1 MTDRKRGAK
10 RSKKHGTEQNTGQST
25 ESFTES
31 VSSSLTRLKNSL
43 HRHLSQQ
50 WTELTSPSFSVPASK
65 LPEPLAHHATEVSA
79 STIPESVVAEI
90 AESLNLRGK
99 HAHHHAATDQES
111 ENAPEP
117 EDGSQTAEKS
127 DYNFD
132 SSRHLPLGARF
143 KPRGVFEDDWSAR
156 PSADKPWP
164 VILIHGTVDTKGV
177 WQELGTELRADGWCV
192 FAPDYGKRGTAA
204 MEESAVQLG
213 AYIEAVRTITGA
225 EQVILIGHSQGGLLA
240 RYWMRT
246 SGQARY
252 VKHLVS
258 LGAPNHGTT
267 MGGILSPL
275 VTNNLTENI
284 MHSLI
289 QHWFGPVGFQ
299 QITGSEI
306 FAVFNNGA
314 DDRDGDGNSDDS
326 SGTNTH
332 GSGELEDGV
341 DYTCI
346 ASRQDTVVQPP
357 ETCFLNGPA
366 DQVRNVWVQDIIPRA
381 NVQHQDLPMNKH
393 VRAIIRTGLKKGANE
408 ENLKHKTQNTE
419 PKTRRLEH
427 GV

>member
-1 MTDRKRGAK
+1 MADR
-10 RSKKHGTEQNTGQST
+10 KHGTKQST

-31 VSSSLTRLKNSL
+31 VSNSLTRLKNSL
-43 HRHLSQQ
+43 RRHLSQQ

-65 LPEPLAHHATEVSA
+65 LPEPLAHHATEVST

-156 PSADKPWP
+156 PSANKPWP

-289 QHWFGPVGFQ
+289 HRWFGPVGFQ

-306 FAVFNNGA
+306 FAVFNDDGA
-314 DDRDGDGNSDDS
+314 S
-326 SGTNTH
+326 STH

-366 DQVRNVWVQDIIPRA
+366 HQVRNVWVQDIIPRA

-393 VRAIIRTGLKKGANE
+393 VRAIIRTGLKKGASE
-408 ENLKHKTQNTE
+408 ANLKHKTQNTK
-419 PKTRRLEH
+419 PKTQSLKPEA
-427 GV
+427 

>member
-1 MTDRKRGAK
+1 MA
-10 RSKKHGTEQNTGQST
+10 HEEHNT

-31 VSSSLTRLKNSL
+31 VSNSLTRLKNSL
-43 HRHLSQQ
+43 RRHLSQQ

-65 LPEPLAHHATEVSA
+65 LPESLAHHATEVSA
-79 STIPESVVAEI
+79 SKIPESVVTEI

-99 HAHHHAATDQES
+99 HAHHAATDQQS
-111 ENAPEP
+111 RNTPEP
-117 EDGSQTAEKS
+117 EDASQHAGES

-132 SSRHLPLGARF
+132 TSRHLPLGARF
-143 KPRGVFEDDWSAR
+143 KPRGVFEDDWSDR
-156 PSADKPWP
+156 PTADKPWP

-177 WQELGTELRADGWCV
+177 WQDLGTELRTDGWCV

-246 SGQARY
+246 SGHAHY

-306 FAVFNNGA
+306 FAVFNDG
-314 DDRDGDGNSDDS
+314 DDRGDGNSDDS
-326 SGTNTH
+326 C
-332 GSGELEDGV
+332 GELEDGV

-366 DQVRNVWVQDIIPRA
+366 HQVRNVWVQDIIPRA

-393 VRAIIRTGLKKGANE
+393 VRAIIRTGLKKGASE
-408 ENLKHKTQNTE
+408 ANLNPE
-419 PKTRRLEH
+419 I
-427 GV
+427 

>member
-10 RSKKHGTEQNTGQST
+10 RSRKHGTEQNTGQST

-43 HRHLSQQ
+43 RRHLSQQ

-65 LPEPLAHHATEVSA
+65 LPEPLAHHATEVST

-99 HAHHHAATDQES
+99 HDHHHAATDQES

-156 PSADKPWP
+156 PSSEKPWP
-164 VILIHGTVDTKGV
+164 IILIHGTVDTKGV

-314 DDRDGDGNSDDS
+314 DDRDGDG
-326 SGTNTH
+326 GARY

-366 DQVRNVWVQDIIPRA
+366 HQVRNVWVQDIIPRA

-408 ENLKHKTQNTE
+408 ENLKHKT
-419 PKTRRLEH
+419 
-427 GV
+427 

>member
-1 MTDRKRGAK
+1 MA
-10 RSKKHGTEQNTGQST
+10 HAEHNT

-31 VSSSLTRLKNSL
+31 VSNSLTRLKNSL
-43 HRHLSQQ
+43 RRHLSQQ

-79 STIPESVVAEI
+79 SKIPESVVTEI

-99 HAHHHAATDQES
+99 HDHHHTATDQKS
-111 ENAPEP
+111 GNAPEP
-117 EDGSQTAEKS
+117 EDASQHAGES

-132 SSRHLPLGARF
+132 TSRHLPLGARF
-143 KPRGVFEDDWSAR
+143 KPRGVFEDDWSDR
-156 PSADKPWP
+156 PTADKPWP

-246 SGQARY
+246 SGHAHY

-306 FAVFNNGA
+306 FAVFN
-314 DDRDGDGNSDDS
+314 DDGDGNSDDS
-326 SGTNTH
+326 SRAHKNDGSIH
-332 GSGELEDGV
+332 GGGELEDGV

-366 DQVRNVWVQDIIPRA
+366 HQVRNVWVQDIIPRA

-393 VRAIIRTGLKKGANE
+393 VRAIIRTGLKKGASEANLNQTAPNQAAPKH
-408 ENLKHKTQNTE
+408 EN
-419 PKTRRLEH
+419 
-427 GV
+427 

>member
-1 MTDRKRGAK
+1 MADR
-10 RSKKHGTEQNTGQST
+10 KHGTKQST

-31 VSSSLTRLKNSL
+31 VSNSLTRLKNSL
-43 HRHLSQQ
+43 RRHLSQQ

-65 LPEPLAHHATEVSA
+65 LPEPLAHHATEVST

-156 PSADKPWP
+156 PSANKPWP

-289 QHWFGPVGFQ
+289 HRWFGPVGFQ

-306 FAVFNNGA
+306 FAVFNDDGA
-314 DDRDGDGNSDDS
+314 RNTDDGAS
-326 SGTNTH
+326 STH

-366 DQVRNVWVQDIIPRA
+366 HQVRNVWVQDIIPRA
-381 NVQHQDLPMNKH
+381 NVQHQDLPTNKH
-393 VRAIIRTGLKKGANE
+393 VRAIIRTGLKKGARQA
-408 ENLKHKTQNTE
+408 NLKHEN
-419 PKTRRLEH
+419 
-427 GV
+427 

>member
-1 MTDRKRGAK
+1 MADR
-10 RSKKHGTEQNTGQST
+10 KHGTKQST

-31 VSSSLTRLKNSL
+31 VSNSLTRLKNSL
-43 HRHLSQQ
+43 RRHLSQQ

-65 LPEPLAHHATEVSA
+65 LPEPLAHHATEVST

-111 ENAPEP
+111 ENVPEP

-156 PSADKPWP
+156 PSANKPWP

-289 QHWFGPVGFQ
+289 HRWFGPVGFQ

-306 FAVFNNGA
+306 FAVFNDDGA
-314 DDRDGDGNSDDS
+314 RNTDDDGAS
-326 SGTNTH
+326 STH

-366 DQVRNVWVQDIIPRA
+366 HQVRNVWVQDIIPRA

-393 VRAIIRTGLKKGANE
+393 VRAIIRTGLKKGASE
-408 ENLKHKTQNTE
+408 ANLKHKTQNTE
-419 PKTRRLEH
+419 PKTRSLEH

>member
-1 MTDRKRGAK
+1 MADR
-10 RSKKHGTEQNTGQST
+10 KHGTKQST

-31 VSSSLTRLKNSL
+31 VSNSLTRLKNSL
-43 HRHLSQQ
+43 RRHLSQQ

-65 LPEPLAHHATEVSA
+65 LPEPLAHHATEVST

-156 PSADKPWP
+156 PSANKPWP

-289 QHWFGPVGFQ
+289 HRWFGPVGFQ

-306 FAVFNNGA
+306 FAVFNDDGA
-314 DDRDGDGNSDDS
+314 RNTDDDGAS
-326 SGTNTH
+326 STH
-332 GSGELEDGV
+332 SSGELEDGV

-366 DQVRNVWVQDIIPRA
+366 HQVRNVWVQDIIPRA

-393 VRAIIRTGLKKGANE
+393 VRAIIRTGLKKGASE
-408 ENLKHKTQNTE
+408 ANLKHKTQNTE
-419 PKTRRLEH
+419 PKTRSLEH

>member
-1 MTDRKRGAK
+1 MADR
-10 RSKKHGTEQNTGQST
+10 KHGTKQST

-31 VSSSLTRLKNSL
+31 VSNSLTRLKNSL
-43 HRHLSQQ
+43 RRHLSQQ

-156 PSADKPWP
+156 PSANKPWP

-289 QHWFGPVGFQ
+289 HRWFGPVGFQ

-306 FAVFNNGA
+306 FAVFNDDGA
-314 DDRDGDGNSDDS
+314 RNTDDDGAS
-326 SGTNTH
+326 STH

-366 DQVRNVWVQDIIPRA
+366 HQVRNVWVQDIIPRA

-393 VRAIIRTGLKKGANE
+393 VRAIIRTGLKKGASE
-408 ENLKHKTQNTE
+408 ANLKHKTQNTE
-419 PKTRRLEH
+419 PKTRSLEH

>member
-1 MTDRKRGAK
+1 MADR
-10 RSKKHGTEQNTGQST
+10 KHGTKQST

-31 VSSSLTRLKNSL
+31 VSNSLTRLKNSL
-43 HRHLSQQ
+43 RRHLSQQ

-65 LPEPLAHHATEVSA
+65 LPEPLAHHATEVST

-99 HAHHHAATDQES
+99 HAHHYAATDQES

-156 PSADKPWP
+156 PSANKPWP

-289 QHWFGPVGFQ
+289 HRWFGPVGFQ

-306 FAVFNNGA
+306 FAVFNDDGA
-314 DDRDGDGNSDDS
+314 RNTDDDGASDDS

-366 DQVRNVWVQDIIPRA
+366 HQVRNVWVQDIIPRA

-393 VRAIIRTGLKKGANE
+393 VRAIIRTGLKKGASE
-408 ENLKHKTQNTE
+408 ANLKHKTQNTE
-419 PKTRRLEH
+419 PKTRSLEH

>member
-1 MTDRKRGAK
+1 MADR
-10 RSKKHGTEQNTGQST
+10 KHGTKQST

-31 VSSSLTRLKNSL
+31 VSNSLTRLKNSL
-43 HRHLSQQ
+43 RRHLSQQ

-65 LPEPLAHHATEVSA
+65 LPEPLAHHATEVST

-156 PSADKPWP
+156 PSANKPWP

-225 EQVILIGHSQGGLLA
+225 EKVILIGHSQGGLLA

-289 QHWFGPVGFQ
+289 HRWFGPVGFQ

-306 FAVFNNGA
+306 FAVFNDDGA
-314 DDRDGDGNSDDS
+314 RNTDDDGAS
-326 SGTNTH
+326 STH

-366 DQVRNVWVQDIIPRA
+366 HQVRNVWVQDIIPRA

-393 VRAIIRTGLKKGANE
+393 VRAIIRTGLKKGASE
-408 ENLKHKTQNTE
+408 ANLKHKTQNTE
-419 PKTRRLEH
+419 PKTRSLEH

>member
-1 MTDRKRGAK
+1 MA
-10 RSKKHGTEQNTGQST
+10 HAEHNT

-31 VSSSLTRLKNSL
+31 VSNSLTRLKNSL
-43 HRHLSQQ
+43 RRHLSQQ

-79 STIPESVVAEI
+79 SKIPESVVTEI
-90 AESLNLRGK
+90 AKSLNLRGK
-99 HAHHHAATDQES
+99 HGHHHTATDQKS
-111 ENAPEP
+111 GNAPEP
-117 EDGSQTAEKS
+117 EDASQHAGES

-132 SSRHLPLGARF
+132 TSRHLPLGARF
-143 KPRGVFEDDWSAR
+143 KPRGVFEDDWSDR
-156 PSADKPWP
+156 PTADKPWP

-246 SGQARY
+246 SGHAHY

-306 FAVFNNGA
+306 FAVFNDDGGA
-314 DDRDGDGNSDDS
+314 HKNDGSARY
-326 SGTNTH
+326 

-366 DQVRNVWVQDIIPRA
+366 HQVRNVWVQDIIPRA

-393 VRAIIRTGLKKGANE
+393 VRAIIRTGLKKGASEANLNQTAPNQAAPKH
-408 ENLKHKTQNTE
+408 EN
-419 PKTRRLEH
+419 
-427 GV
+427 

>member
-1 MTDRKRGAK
+1 MADR
-10 RSKKHGTEQNTGQST
+10 KHGTKQST

-31 VSSSLTRLKNSL
+31 VSNSLTRLKNSL
-43 HRHLSQQ
+43 RRHLSQQ

-65 LPEPLAHHATEVSA
+65 LPEPLAHHATEVST

-156 PSADKPWP
+156 PSANKPWP

-289 QHWFGPVGFQ
+289 HRWFGPVGFQ

-306 FAVFNNGA
+306 FAVFNDDGA
-314 DDRDGDGNSDDS
+314 RNTDDDGAS
-326 SGTNTH
+326 STH

-366 DQVRNVWVQDIIPRA
+366 HQVRNVWVQDIIPRA

-393 VRAIIRTGLKKGANE
+393 VRAIIRTGLKKGASEANP
-408 ENLKHKTQNTE
+408 KHKTQNTE
-419 PKTRRLEH
+419 PKTRSLEH

>member
-1 MTDRKRGAK
+1 MADR
-10 RSKKHGTEQNTGQST
+10 KHGTKQST

-31 VSSSLTRLKNSL
+31 VSNSLTRLKNSL
-43 HRHLSQQ
+43 RRHLSQQ

-111 ENAPEP
+111 GNAPEP

-132 SSRHLPLGARF
+132 NARHLPLGARF

-156 PSADKPWP
+156 PSAEKPWP

-306 FAVFNNGA
+306 FAVFNDG
-314 DDRDGDGNSDDS
+314 DDRGDGNSDDS
-326 SGTNTH
+326 Y
-332 GSGELEDGV
+332 GELEDGV

-366 DQVRNVWVQDIIPRA
+366 HQIRNVWVQDIIPRA
-381 NVQHQDLPMNKH
+381 NVQHQDLPTNKH
-393 VRAIIRTGLKKGANE
+393 VRAIIRTGLKKGARQA
-408 ENLKHKTQNTE
+408 NLKHEN
-419 PKTRRLEH
+419 
-427 GV
+427 

>member
-1 MTDRKRGAK
+1 MADR
-10 RSKKHGTEQNTGQST
+10 KHGTKQST

-31 VSSSLTRLKNSL
+31 VSNSLTRLKNSL
-43 HRHLSQQ
+43 RRHLSQQ

-65 LPEPLAHHATEVSA
+65 LPEPLAHHATEVST

-99 HAHHHAATDQES
+99 YAHHHAATDQES

-156 PSADKPWP
+156 PSANKPWP

-289 QHWFGPVGFQ
+289 HRWFGPVGFQ
-299 QITGSEI
+299 QISGSEI
-306 FAVFNNGA
+306 FAVFNDDGA
-314 DDRDGDGNSDDS
+314 S
-326 SGTNTH
+326 STH

-357 ETCFLNGPA
+357 ETCFLNGPTH
-366 DQVRNVWVQDIIPRA
+366 QVRNVWVQDIIPRA

-408 ENLKHKTQNTE
+408 ENLKHKT
-419 PKTRRLEH
+419 
-427 GV
+427 

>member
-1 MTDRKRGAK
+1 MADR
-10 RSKKHGTEQNTGQST
+10 KHGTKQST

-31 VSSSLTRLKNSL
+31 VSNSLTRLKNSL
-43 HRHLSQQ
+43 RRHLSQQ

-65 LPEPLAHHATEVSA
+65 LPEPLAHHATEVST

-156 PSADKPWP
+156 PSANKPWP

-289 QHWFGPVGFQ
+289 HRWFGPVGFQ

-306 FAVFNNGA
+306 FAVFNDDGA
-314 DDRDGDGNSDDS
+314 RNTDDDGAS
-326 SGTNTH
+326 STH

-366 DQVRNVWVQDIIPRA
+366 HQVRNVWVQDIIPRA

-393 VRAIIRTGLKKGANE
+393 VRAIIRTGLKKGASE
-408 ENLKHKTQNTE
+408 ANLKHKT
-419 PKTRRLEH
+419 
-427 GV
+427 

>member
-1 MTDRKRGAK
+1 MADR
-10 RSKKHGTEQNTGQST
+10 KHGTKQST

-31 VSSSLTRLKNSL
+31 VSNSLTRLKNSL
-43 HRHLSQQ
+43 RRHLSQQ
-50 WTELTSPSFSVPASK
+50 WTELTSPPFSVPASK
-65 LPEPLAHHATEVSA
+65 LPEPLAHHATEVST

-156 PSADKPWP
+156 PSANKPWP

-289 QHWFGPVGFQ
+289 HRWFGPVGFQ

-306 FAVFNNGA
+306 FAVFNDDGA
-314 DDRDGDGNSDDS
+314 S
-326 SGTNTH
+326 STH

-366 DQVRNVWVQDIIPRA
+366 HQVRNVWVQDIIPRA

-393 VRAIIRTGLKKGANE
+393 VRAIIRTGLKKGASE
-408 ENLKHKTQNTE
+408 ANLKHKTQNTE
-419 PKTRRLEH
+419 PKTRSRKH
-427 GV
+427 GA

>member
-1 MTDRKRGAK
+1 MADR
-10 RSKKHGTEQNTGQST
+10 KHGTKQST

-43 HRHLSQQ
+43 RRHLSQQ

-65 LPEPLAHHATEVSA
+65 LPEPLAHHATEVST

-289 QHWFGPVGFQ
+289 HRWFGPVGFQ

-306 FAVFNNGA
+306 FAVFNDNGGRNT
-314 DDRDGDGNSDDS
+314 DDDGAS
-326 SGTNTH
+326 STH

-366 DQVRNVWVQDIIPRA
+366 HQVRNVWVQDIIPRA

-393 VRAIIRTGLKKGANE
+393 VRAIIRTGLKKGASE
-408 ENLKHKTQNTE
+408 ANLKHKTQNTE
-419 PKTRRLEH
+419 PKTRSLEH

>member
-1 MTDRKRGAK
+1 MADRKHGAK
-10 RSKKHGTEQNTGQST
+10 RSRKRGTEQSTAQQST

-43 HRHLSQQ
+43 RRHLSQQ
-50 WTELTSPSFSVPASK
+50 WTELTSPSFSVPTSK

-111 ENAPEP
+111 GNAPEP
-117 EDGSQTAEKS
+117 EDGSQSAEKS

-132 SSRHLPLGARF
+132 NSRHLPLGARF

-306 FAVFNNGA
+306 FAVFDDG
-314 DDRDGDGNSDDS
+314 DDRGDGNSDDS
-326 SGTNTH
+326 Y
-332 GSGELEDGV
+332 GELEDGV

-366 DQVRNVWVQDIIPRA
+366 HQVRNVWVQDIIPRA
-381 NVQHQDLPMNKH
+381 NVQHQDLPTNKH
-393 VRAIIRTGLKKGANE
+393 VRAIIRTGLKKGARQA
-408 ENLKHKTQNTE
+408 NLKHEN
-419 PKTRRLEH
+419 
-427 GV
+427 

>member
-1 MTDRKRGAK
+1 MADR
-10 RSKKHGTEQNTGQST
+10 KHGTKQST

-31 VSSSLTRLKNSL
+31 VSNSLTRLKNSL
-43 HRHLSQQ
+43 RRHLSQQ

-65 LPEPLAHHATEVSA
+65 LPEPLAHHATEVST
-79 STIPESVVAEI
+79 STIPESIVAEI

-156 PSADKPWP
+156 PSANKPWP

-289 QHWFGPVGFQ
+289 HRWFGPVGFQ

-306 FAVFNNGA
+306 FAVFNDDGA
-314 DDRDGDGNSDDS
+314 RNTDDDGAS
-326 SGTNTH
+326 STH

-366 DQVRNVWVQDIIPRA
+366 HQVRNVWVQDIIPRA

-393 VRAIIRTGLKKGANE
+393 VRAIIRTGLKKGASE
-408 ENLKHKTQNTE
+408 ANLKHKPKAQN
-419 PKTRRLEH
+419 PKH
-427 GV
+427 GA

>member
-1 MTDRKRGAK
+1 MA
-10 RSKKHGTEQNTGQST
+10 HAEHNT

-31 VSSSLTRLKNSL
+31 VSNSLTRLKNSL
-43 HRHLSQQ
+43 RRHLSQQ

-79 STIPESVVAEI
+79 SKIPESVVTEI

-99 HAHHHAATDQES
+99 HGHHHAATDHKS
-111 ENAPEP
+111 GNAPEP
-117 EDGSQTAEKS
+117 EDASQHAEES

-132 SSRHLPLGARF
+132 TSRHLPLGARF
-143 KPRGVFEDDWSAR
+143 KPRGVFEDDWSDR
-156 PSADKPWP
+156 PTADKPWP

-246 SGQARY
+246 SGHAHY

-306 FAVFNNGA
+306 FAVFNDG
-314 DDRDGDGNSDDS
+314 DDGGDGNSDDS
-326 SGTNTH
+326 SRAHENDSSTH

-346 ASRQDTVVQPP
+346 ASRQDTVVHPP

-366 DQVRNVWVQDIIPRA
+366 HQVRNVWVQDIIPRA

-393 VRAIIRTGLKKGANE
+393 VRAIIRTGLKKGASE
-408 ENLKHKTQNTE
+408 ANLKRTA
-419 PKTRRLEH
+419 PKHEN
-427 GV
+427 

>member
-1 MTDRKRGAK
+1 MAHAER
-10 RSKKHGTEQNTGQST
+10 NT

-31 VSSSLTRLKNSL
+31 VSNSLTRLKNSL
-43 HRHLSQQ
+43 RRHLSQQ
-50 WTELTSPSFSVPASK
+50 WTELTSPSFSVPTSK

-79 STIPESVVAEI
+79 SKIPESVVTEI

-99 HAHHHAATDQES
+99 HADHDATDHKSDDAAQH
-111 ENAPEP
+111 
-117 EDGSQTAEKS
+117 AEES

-132 SSRHLPLGARF
+132 ASRHLPLGARF
-143 KPRGVFEDDWSAR
+143 KPRGVFEDDWSDR
-156 PSADKPWP
+156 PTTNKPWP

-246 SGQARY
+246 SGHAHY

-275 VTNNLTENI
+275 VSNNLTENI
-284 MHSLI
+284 MRSLI

-306 FAVFNNGA
+306 FAVFNDGGG
-314 DDRDGDGNSDDS
+314 DRKGGRSTHGSSDDS
-326 SGTNTH
+326 SG
-332 GSGELEDGV
+332 ELEEGV

-366 DQVRNVWVQDIIPRA
+366 HQVRNVWVQDIIPRA
-381 NVQHQDLPMNKH
+381 NVQHQDLPTNKH
-393 VRAIIRTGLKKGANE
+393 VRAIIRTGLKKGASE
-408 ENLKHKTQNTE
+408 A
-419 PKTRRLEH
+419 TRKRRT
-427 GV
+427 

>member
-1 MTDRKRGAK
+1 MADR
-10 RSKKHGTEQNTGQST
+10 KHGTKQST

-31 VSSSLTRLKNSL
+31 VSNSLTRLKNSL
-43 HRHLSQQ
+43 RRHLSQQ

-65 LPEPLAHHATEVSA
+65 LPEPLAHHATEVST

-156 PSADKPWP
+156 PNANKPWP

-289 QHWFGPVGFQ
+289 HRWFGPVGFQ

-306 FAVFNNGA
+306 FAVFNDNGGRNT
-314 DDRDGDGNSDDS
+314 DDDGAS
-326 SGTNTH
+326 STH

-366 DQVRNVWVQDIIPRA
+366 HQVRNVWVQDIIPRA

-393 VRAIIRTGLKKGANE
+393 VRAIIRTGLKKGASE
-408 ENLKHKTQNTE
+408 ANLKHKTQNTE
-419 PKTRRLEH
+419 PKTRSLEH

>member
-1 MTDRKRGAK
+1 MADR
-10 RSKKHGTEQNTGQST
+10 KHGTKQST

-31 VSSSLTRLKNSL
+31 VSNSLTRLKNSL
-43 HRHLSQQ
+43 RRHLSQQ

-65 LPEPLAHHATEVSA
+65 LPEPLAHHATEVST

-156 PSADKPWP
+156 PSANKPWP

-289 QHWFGPVGFQ
+289 HRWFGPVGFQ

-306 FAVFNNGA
+306 FAVFNDDGA
-314 DDRDGDGNSDDS
+314 RNTDDGAS
-326 SGTNTH
+326 STH

-366 DQVRNVWVQDIIPRA
+366 HQVRNVWVQDIIPRA

-393 VRAIIRTGLKKGANE
+393 VRAIIRTGLKKGASE
-408 ENLKHKTQNTE
+408 ANLKHKTQNTE
-419 PKTRRLEH
+419 PKTRSLEH

>member
-10 RSKKHGTEQNTGQST
+10 RSRKHGTEQNTGQST

-31 VSSSLTRLKNSL
+31 VSNSLTRLKNSL
-43 HRHLSQQ
+43 RRHLSQQ

-65 LPEPLAHHATEVSA
+65 LPEPLAHHATEVST

-156 PSADKPWP
+156 PSANKPWP

-289 QHWFGPVGFQ
+289 HRWFGPVGFQ

-306 FAVFNNGA
+306 FAVFNDDGA
-314 DDRDGDGNSDDS
+314 S
-326 SGTNTH
+326 STH

-366 DQVRNVWVQDIIPRA
+366 HQVRNVWVQDIIPRA

-393 VRAIIRTGLKKGANE
+393 VRAIIRTGLKKGASE
-408 ENLKHKTQNTE
+408 ANLKHKTQNTE
-419 PKTRRLEH
+419 PKTRSLEH

>member
-1 MTDRKRGAK
+1 MADR
-10 RSKKHGTEQNTGQST
+10 KHGTKQST

-31 VSSSLTRLKNSL
+31 VSNSLTRLKNSL
-43 HRHLSQQ
+43 RRHLSQQ

-65 LPEPLAHHATEVSA
+65 LPEPLAHHATEVST

-156 PSADKPWP
+156 PSAHKPWP

-289 QHWFGPVGFQ
+289 HRWFGPVGFQ

-306 FAVFNNGA
+306 FAVFNDDGA
-314 DDRDGDGNSDDS
+314 S
-326 SGTNTH
+326 STH

-366 DQVRNVWVQDIIPRA
+366 HQVRNVWVQDIIPRA

-393 VRAIIRTGLKKGANE
+393 VRAIIRTGLKKGASE
-408 ENLKHKTQNTE
+408 ANLKHKTQNTE
-419 PKTRRLEH
+419 PKTRSLEH

>member
-10 RSKKHGTEQNTGQST
+10 RSRKHGTEQNTGQST

-43 HRHLSQQ
+43 RRHLSQQ

-306 FAVFNNGA
+306 FAVFNDGGG
-314 DDRDGDGNSDDS
+314 DRKGGTSTHGGDRDDS
-326 SGTNTH
+326 
-332 GSGELEDGV
+332 SGELEDGV

-366 DQVRNVWVQDIIPRA
+366 HQVRNVWVQDIIPRA
-381 NVQHQDLPMNKH
+381 NVQHQDLPTNKH
-393 VRAIIRTGLKKGANE
+393 VRAIIRTGLKKGASE
-408 ENLKHKTQNTE
+408 A
-419 PKTRRLEH
+419 TRKRRT
-427 GV
+427 

>member
-1 MTDRKRGAK
+1 MADR
-10 RSKKHGTEQNTGQST
+10 KHGTKQST

-31 VSSSLTRLKNSL
+31 VSNSLTRLKNSL
-43 HRHLSQQ
+43 RRHLSQQ

-65 LPEPLAHHATEVSA
+65 LPEPLAHHATEVST

-156 PSADKPWP
+156 PSANKPWP

-289 QHWFGPVGFQ
+289 HRWFGPVGFQ

-306 FAVFNNGA
+306 FAVFNDDGA
-314 DDRDGDGNSDDS
+314 S
-326 SGTNTH
+326 STH

-366 DQVRNVWVQDIIPRA
+366 HQVRNVWVQDIIPRA

-393 VRAIIRTGLKKGANE
+393 VRAIIRTGLKKGASE
-408 ENLKHKTQNTE
+408 ANLKHKTQNTE
-419 PKTRRLEH
+419 PKTRSRKH
-427 GV
+427 GA

>member
-1 MTDRKRGAK
+1 MADR
-10 RSKKHGTEQNTGQST
+10 KHGTKQST

-31 VSSSLTRLKNSL
+31 VSNSLTRLKNSL
-43 HRHLSQQ
+43 RRHLSQQ

-65 LPEPLAHHATEVSA
+65 LPEPLAHHATEVST

-156 PSADKPWP
+156 PNANKPWP

-289 QHWFGPVGFQ
+289 HRWFGPVGFQ

-306 FAVFNNGA
+306 FAVFNDNGGRNT
-314 DDRDGDGNSDDS
+314 DEDGANS
-326 SGTNTH
+326 TH

-366 DQVRNVWVQDIIPRA
+366 HQVRNVWVQDIIPRA

-393 VRAIIRTGLKKGANE
+393 VRAIIRTGLKKGASE
-408 ENLKHKTQNTE
+408 ANLKHK
-419 PKTRRLEH
+419 PKTRSLKPEA
-427 GV
+427 

>member
-1 MTDRKRGAK
+1 M
-10 RSKKHGTEQNTGQST
+10 
-25 ESFTES
+25 
-31 VSSSLTRLKNSL
+31 
-43 HRHLSQQ
+43 
-50 WTELTSPSFSVPASK
+50 
-65 LPEPLAHHATEVSA
+65 
-79 STIPESVVAEI
+79 
-90 AESLNLRGK
+90 
-99 HAHHHAATDQES
+99 
-111 ENAPEP
+111 
-117 EDGSQTAEKS
+117 
-127 DYNFD
+127 
-132 SSRHLPLGARF
+132 PLGARF
-143 KPRGVFEDDWSAR
+143 KPRGVFEDDWSDR
-156 PSADKPWP
+156 PTADKPWP

-225 EQVILIGHSQGGLLA
+225 EQIILIGHSQGGLLA

-246 SGQARY
+246 SGHAHY

-275 VTNNLTENI
+275 VSNNLTENI
-284 MHSLI
+284 MRSLI

-306 FAVFNNGA
+306 FAVFNDGGG
-314 DDRDGDGNSDDS
+314 DRKGGRSTHGSSDDS
-326 SGTNTH
+326 SG
-332 GSGELEDGV
+332 ELEEGV

-366 DQVRNVWVQDIIPRA
+366 HQVRNVWVQDIIPRA
-381 NVQHQDLPMNKH
+381 NVQHQDLPTNKH
-393 VRAIIRTGLKKGANE
+393 VRAIIRTGLKKGASE
-408 ENLKHKTQNTE
+408 A
-419 PKTRRLEH
+419 TRKRRT
-427 GV
+427 

>member
-1 MTDRKRGAK
+1 MADR
-10 RSKKHGTEQNTGQST
+10 KHGTKQST

-31 VSSSLTRLKNSL
+31 VSNSLTRLKNSL
-43 HRHLSQQ
+43 RRHLSQQ

-156 PSADKPWP
+156 PSANKPWP

-306 FAVFNNGA
+306 FAVFNDG
-314 DDRDGDGNSDDS
+314 DDRGDGNSDDS
-326 SGTNTH
+326 Y
-332 GSGELEDGV
+332 GELEDGV

-366 DQVRNVWVQDIIPRA
+366 HQVRNVWVQDIIPRA
-381 NVQHQDLPMNKH
+381 NVQHQDLPTNKH
-393 VRAIIRTGLKKGANE
+393 VRAIIRTGLKKGARQA
-408 ENLKHKTQNTE
+408 NLKHEN
-419 PKTRRLEH
+419 
-427 GV
+427 

>member
-1 MTDRKRGAK
+1 MADR
-10 RSKKHGTEQNTGQST
+10 KHGTKQST

-31 VSSSLTRLKNSL
+31 VSNSLTRLKNSL
-43 HRHLSQQ
+43 RRHLSQQ

-65 LPEPLAHHATEVSA
+65 LPEPLAHHATEVST

-156 PSADKPWP
+156 PSANKPWP

-289 QHWFGPVGFQ
+289 HRWFGPVGFQ

-306 FAVFNNGA
+306 FAVFNDDGA
-314 DDRDGDGNSDDS
+314 RNTDDGAS
-326 SGTNTH
+326 STH

-357 ETCFLNGPA
+357 ETCFLNGPTH
-366 DQVRNVWVQDIIPRA
+366 QVRNVWVQDIIPRA

-408 ENLKHKTQNTE
+408 ENLKHKT
-419 PKTRRLEH
+419 
-427 GV
+427 

>member
-1 MTDRKRGAK
+1 MA
-10 RSKKHGTEQNTGQST
+10 HAQHNT

-31 VSSSLTRLKNSL
+31 VSNSLTRLKNSL
-43 HRHLSQQ
+43 RRHLSQQ

-79 STIPESVVAEI
+79 SKIPESVVTEI

-99 HAHHHAATDQES
+99 HGHHHTATDQES
-111 ENAPEP
+111 GNAPEP
-117 EDGSQTAEKS
+117 EDASQHAEKS

-132 SSRHLPLGARF
+132 ASRHLPLGARF
-143 KPRGVFEDDWSAR
+143 KPRGVFEDDWSDR
-156 PSADKPWP
+156 PTSDKPWP

-246 SGQARY
+246 SGHAHY
-252 VKHLVS
+252 VTHLVS

-275 VTNNLTENI
+275 VSNNLTENI
-284 MHSLI
+284 MRSLI

-306 FAVFNNGA
+306 FAVFNDGG
-314 DDRDGDGNSDDS
+314 DRKGGRSAHGSSDDS
-326 SGTNTH
+326 
-332 GSGELEDGV
+332 SGELEDGV

-366 DQVRNVWVQDIIPRA
+366 HQVRNVWVQDIIPRA
-381 NVQHQDLPMNKH
+381 NVQHQDLPTNKH
-393 VRAIIRTGLKKGANE
+393 VRAIIRTGLKKGASE
-408 ENLKHKTQNTE
+408 A
-419 PKTRRLEH
+419 TRKRRT
-427 GV
+427 

>member
-1 MTDRKRGAK
+1 MADR
-10 RSKKHGTEQNTGQST
+10 KHGTKQST

-31 VSSSLTRLKNSL
+31 VSNSLTRLKNSL
-43 HRHLSQQ
+43 RRHLSQQ

-65 LPEPLAHHATEVSA
+65 LPEPLAHHATEVST

-99 HAHHHAATDQES
+99 HSHHHAATDQES
-111 ENAPEP
+111 GNAPEP
-117 EDGSQTAEKS
+117 EDGSQTSEKS

-156 PSADKPWP
+156 PSAEKPWP

-289 QHWFGPVGFQ
+289 HRWFGPVGFQ

-306 FAVFNNGA
+306 FAVFNDDGA
-314 DDRDGDGNSDDS
+314 RNTDDDGAS
-326 SGTNTH
+326 STH

-366 DQVRNVWVQDIIPRA
+366 HQVRNVWVQDIIPRA

-393 VRAIIRTGLKKGANE
+393 VRAIIRTGLKKGASE
-408 ENLKHKTQNTE
+408 ANLKHKTQNTE
-419 PKTRRLEH
+419 PKTRSLEH

>member
-10 RSKKHGTEQNTGQST
+10 RSRKHGTEQNTGQST

-306 FAVFNNGA
+306 FAVFNDDGGA
-314 DDRDGDGNSDDS
+314 
-326 SGTNTH
+326 TH

-366 DQVRNVWVQDIIPRA
+366 HQVRNVWVQDIIPRA

-408 ENLKHKTQNTE
+408 ENLKHKT
-419 PKTRRLEH
+419 
-427 GV
+427 

>member
-1 MTDRKRGAK
+1 MADR
-10 RSKKHGTEQNTGQST
+10 KHGTKQST

-31 VSSSLTRLKNSL
+31 VSNSLTRLKNSL
-43 HRHLSQQ
+43 RRHLSQQ

-65 LPEPLAHHATEVSA
+65 LPEPLAHHATEVST

-156 PSADKPWP
+156 PSANKPWP

-289 QHWFGPVGFQ
+289 HRWFGPVGFQ

-306 FAVFNNGA
+306 FAVFNDNGGRNT
-314 DDRDGDGNSDDS
+314 DDDGAS
-326 SGTNTH
+326 STH

-366 DQVRNVWVQDIIPRA
+366 HQVRNVWVQDIIPRA

-393 VRAIIRTGLKKGANE
+393 VRAIIRTGLKKGASE
-408 ENLKHKTQNTE
+408 ANLKHKPKTQN
-419 PKTRRLEH
+419 PKH
-427 GV
+427 GA